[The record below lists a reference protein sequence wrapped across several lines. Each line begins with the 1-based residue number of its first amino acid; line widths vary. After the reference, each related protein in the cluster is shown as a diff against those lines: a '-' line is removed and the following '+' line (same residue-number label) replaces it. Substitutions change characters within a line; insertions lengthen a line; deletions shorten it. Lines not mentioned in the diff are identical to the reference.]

1 MIVALY
7 ARVSTSRQAE
17 KDLSIPDQLRQMK
30 EWCKARHY
38 QVVTEYVESGASATD
53 DRRPVFQ
60 QMITDAC
67 VSPPPFDTII
77 VHSLSRFF
85 RDMIEFALYE
95 RRLKK
100 HGIIVLSMTQQT
112 SDDPA
117 GEMARRIFSLFD
129 EYQSKENAKHTLRA
143 MKENARQGYFN
154 GSTPPYGFRVVEV
167 ENMGNKGKKKRLVV
181 DPSEAA
187 IINTIYRL
195 YLDGYEG
202 QVLGVKGIAAYLN
215 NRGYTMRG
223 GEWRKTIISSILANR
238 LYLGEY
244 VFNKRDS
251 HTLKI
256 KPESEW
262 VTISLPPIV
271 DAETFHR
278 VEQKRSE
285 RYYSNT
291 PARIVNTPTLL
302 TGLLKCGCCDSLMT
316 LATGKGGR
324 YRYYKCAS
332 KLRSIGEKKCKNANV
347 RMETLD
353 RLVLQIVAEKVFTPE
368 RVEMMMSQIKVNH
381 KEAHPDQDQK
391 IRHLSKELEEIKRKT
406 DKLFEAVEKG
416 FLPLNDSLH
425 ERVHKHEVRKQ
436 EILMELA
443 RLRHEKEMP
452 TKRFSKKNIGAF
464 CKALK
469 DMLLEKTSH
478 FGKEYL
484 RLLLSEIR
492 VIKNEVHL
500 QGSYAA
506 LASALS
512 VGSEKGFNKVPTFDP
527 YWLRV
532 CNLFHNSPISCG
544 AVKLEKSTIT
554 INCK

>member
-30 EWCKARHY
+30 EWSKSRHY
-38 QVVTEYVESGASATD
+38 QVAAEYVEPGASATD

-60 QMITDAC
+60 QMIADAC
-67 VSPPPFDTII
+67 ISPPPFDAII

-100 HGIIVLSMTQQT
+100 HGVIVLSMTQQT

-154 GSTPPYGFRVVEV
+154 GSTPPYGFRAVEV
-167 ENMGNKGKKKRLVV
+167 ETPGNKGKKKRLVI

-187 IINTIYRL
+187 VINTIYRL

-238 LYLGEY
+238 IYLGEY

-251 HTLKI
+251 HTMKI
-256 KPESEW
+256 KPEPEW
-262 VTISLPPIV
+262 VTISLPSIV
-271 DAETFHR
+271 DVETFQR
-278 VEQKRSE
+278 AEQKRSE
-285 RYYSNT
+285 RTYTNT

-302 TGLLKCGCCDSLMT
+302 TGLLRCGCCGSLMT

-332 KLRSIGEKKCKNANV
+332 KIRSIGKKDCENGNV

-353 RLVLQIVAEKVFTPE
+353 RLVLQTVAEKVFTPE
-368 RVEMMMSQIKVNH
+368 RVEMMMGQIKVH
-381 KEAHPDQDQK
+381 LKDSHPDQDQS
-391 IRHLSKELEEIKRKT
+391 IRHLSKELEEIKKQT

-436 EILMELA
+436 EILTEMA

-452 TKRFSKKNIGAF
+452 ITRFSKKNIGAF

-469 DMLLEKTSH
+469 DMLLDRTSH

-484 RLLLSEIR
+484 RLLLNEVR

-512 VGSEKGFNKVPTFDP
+512 VGSNRGFDKVPTFDP

-532 CNLFHNSPISCG
+532 CNLFYNSPISCG
-544 AVKLEKSTIT
+544 
-554 INCK
+554 C

>member
-7 ARVSTSRQAE
+7 ARVSTTRQAE

-30 EWCKARHY
+30 EWSKARNY
-38 QVVTEYVESGASATD
+38 QVAAEYIEPGASATD

-60 QMITDAC
+60 QMIADAC
-67 VSPPPFDTII
+67 TSPPPFDAII
-77 VHSLSRFF
+77 LHSLSRFF
-85 RDMIEFALYE
+85 RDMVEFALYE

-100 HGIIVLSMTQQT
+100 HGVIVLSITQQT

-154 GSTPPYGFRVVEV
+154 GSTPPYGFRVVEL
-167 ENMGNKGKKKRLVV
+167 EIMGNKGKKKRLEV
-181 DPSEAA
+181 DPAEAA

-195 YLDGYEG
+195 YLDGHEG

-223 GEWRKTIISSILANR
+223 GKFRKTIISKIIASRI
-238 LYLGEY
+238 YLGEY

-251 HTLKI
+251 HTLRI

-271 DAETFHR
+271 DAEIFR
-278 VEQKRSE
+278 QVEQRRME
-285 RYYSNT
+285 RDSSNM
-291 PARIVNTPTLL
+291 PPRVVNGPTLL
-302 TGLLKCGCCDSLMT
+302 VGLVKCGICGSPMT
-316 LATGKGGR
+316 IATGKGGR
-324 YRYYKCAS
+324 YRYYKCTS
-332 KLRSIGEKKCKNANV
+332 KINNVGKKECDNCNV

-353 RLVLQIVAEKVFTPE
+353 RLVLQAVAEKVFTPE
-368 RVEMMMSQIKVNH
+368 RVEIMIEGLKVNL
-381 KEAHPDQDQK
+381 KDANPDQNDQ
-391 IRHLSKELEEIKRKT
+391 IRHLSKELEDIKQQT

-416 FLPLNDSLH
+416 FLPLNTSLH
-425 ERVHKHEVRKQ
+425 ERVHKHEARRQ
-436 EILMELA
+436 EVLMELA
-443 RLRHEKEMP
+443 RLRHQKEMP
-452 TKRFSKKNIGAF
+452 IARLSKKNIAAF
-464 CKALK
+464 CIALK
-469 DMLLEKTSH
+469 EMLLDRTTH

-484 RLLLSEIR
+484 RLLLDEIR
-492 VIKNEVHL
+492 VIKKEVHL

-512 VGSEKGFNKVPTFDP
+512 GGSNKGFNKVPSFDP
-527 YWLRV
+527 YWLLSADS
-532 CNLFHNSPISCG
+532 NHGPAG
-544 AVKLEKSTIT
+544 
-554 INCK
+554 